1 MIEVTTR
8 FSLSS
13 GQNNAMVLL
22 SCMCNLLAMFVEEL
36 ASVADVIDFIADIV
50 TAVVSSC
57 LLAQTH
63 LEVQ

>member
-1 MIEVTTR
+1 
-8 FSLSS
+8 
-13 GQNNAMVLL
+13 MVLL

-50 TAVVSSC
+50 TAIVSSC

-63 LEVQ
+63 LEVRKKGG